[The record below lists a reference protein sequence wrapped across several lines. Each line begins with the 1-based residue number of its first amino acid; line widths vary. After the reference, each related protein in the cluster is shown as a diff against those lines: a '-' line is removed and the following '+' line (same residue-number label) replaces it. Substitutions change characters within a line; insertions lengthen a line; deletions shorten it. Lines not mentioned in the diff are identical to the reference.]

1 MEKKLTDAEKL
12 KLKYHKT
19 EEVTNFK
26 DMLYNSA
33 KNYHSRTAFKV
44 KNNEGKIYS
53 IKYEQFKNDVV
64 YLGTSLIKK
73 GLLNKKIAVIGQN
86 SYNWCVSYL
95 AASIVGV
102 VVPIDKELHTDDVIN
117 FMNVSLY
124 YY

>member
-44 KNNEGKIYS
+44 KDSEGKINS
-53 IKYEQFKNDVV
+53 IKYE
-64 YLGTSLIKK
+64 
-73 GLLNKKIAVIGQN
+73 
-86 SYNWCVSYL
+86 
-95 AASIVGV
+95 
-102 VVPIDKELHTDDVIN
+102 
-117 FMNVSLY
+117 
-124 YY
+124 